1 MGAARRMS
9 PVPWARP
16 GAPRVSGRPSW
27 IGMPRVAP
35 GSVAPPPARAPS
47 MPPPSEGVRRPSQS
61 MVAPSI
67 VPLPRASVPPSSPLI
82 QSGRELELESEVIA
96 LREEVARLA
105 VELASARARV
115 LEESEP
121 EVVRL
126 AVTVAARVVG
136 RELATDP
143 ALVTG
148 WIRDG
153 LAALPGKEAVV
164 AVAPDVAAAVA
175 PEAITGAAPAARI
188 VVDAGLRPGTCELR
202 EGATVVPIGA
212 GERIAAISDAL
223 GVDRES

>member
-1 MGAARRMS
+1 MGAARRIS
-9 PVPWARP
+9 PAPWARP

-27 IGMPRVAP
+27 IGMPRVTP
-35 GSVAPPPARAPS
+35 GSVAPPPHAPS
-47 MPPPSEGVRRPSQS
+47 MPPPSEGPRRPSQS
-61 MVAPSI
+61 MIAPSI
-67 VPLPRASVPPSSPLI
+67 VPLARASAPPSSPII
-82 QSGRELELESEVIA
+82 QSARELELEREVLA

-105 VELASARARV
+105 VELASVRARV

-136 RELATDP
+136 RELATEP
-143 ALVTG
+143 SLVTG
-148 WIRDG
+148 WIQDG
-153 LAALPGKEAVV
+153 LAALPGKEALV

-175 PEAITGAAPAARI
+175 PDALAAAASGARV